1 MKNIKYV
8 FSAVS
13 IVTLLSLSSCTKV
26 IDIELNEAD
35 RQFVIEG
42 AVYEGVDSV
51 MVLVTKTT
59 SFFDSSGPEGVTNA
73 SVLLT
78 MPDNSEVSL
87 MHVGN
92 GLYKTNGLN
101 ITTESTYK
109 LRVDVDDKTYT
120 ASSYMEP
127 SVPIDSLQYEFQEG
141 LFGGDDGYSVFL
153 NYQDQPGKNF
163 YRFVYGRNGEMLNEP
178 QDIQVVD
185 DNLNDGNYI
194 RIPIFTRTFD
204 PSDTVYVELQSIE
217 PALYEFYQTYS
228 ASASEDS
235 GSPFS
240 AAPANPET
248 NIVGGALGVFGAY
261 TKSSGVIIVPE

>member
-1 MKNIKYV
+1 MKNFKYIFIALSILSV
-8 FSAVS
+8 FG
-13 IVTLLSLSSCTKV
+13 LSSCTKV
-26 IDIELNEAD
+26 IDIELDEAD

-51 MVLVTKTT
+51 MVLITKTT
-59 SFFDSSGPEGVTNA
+59 NFFDTSGPEAVTNA
-73 SVLLT
+73 SVFLT
-78 MPDNSEVSL
+78 MPDNSEIAL
-87 MHVGN
+87 THTAN
-92 GLYKTNGLN
+92 GIYKANGLN

-109 LRVDVDDKTYT
+109 LRVDVDSKTYT
-120 ASSYMEP
+120 ASSYMEA
-127 SVPIDSLQYEFQEG
+127 SVPIDSLEYEFQEG
-141 LFGGDDGYSVFL
+141 LFGGDDGYTVFV

-204 PSDTVYVELQSIE
+204 PSDTVFIELQSLD
-217 PALYEFYQTYS
+217 AKLYEFYQTYA
-228 ASASEDS
+228 ASASEDA
-235 GSPFS
+235 GSPFN

-261 TKSSGVIIVPE
+261 TKSSGVIIVPQ